1 LSFPHGGSLKIIT
14 EVIMSRST
22 IRIVATVVLALSGV
36 TNAAEGQN
44 SDPRSVLTRF
54 VEAQNTGELDAALA
68 LWAEDGVI
76 INTRGRTV
84 AGKENLR
91 KFIQTNISRKIKQE
105 PQGIQTVGDKVTWIN
120 RESNESYRKLNVAPV
135 QQNSEIL
142 VRDGKI
148 ISWGLPAGCQP
159 LFSSMAQAAPV
170 TATSFGQKLST
181 KWGLRHSSSTAFRGA
196 G

>member
-1 LSFPHGGSLKIIT
+1 
-14 EVIMSRST
+14 MSRST

-36 TNAAEGQN
+36 TDAAEGQN

-54 VEAQNTGELDAALA
+54 VEAQNAGELDAALA

-76 INTRGRTV
+76 INTRGRKV

-105 PQGIQTVGDKVTWIN
+105 PQAIQTVGDKVTWIN

-148 ISWGLPAGCQP
+148 ISWVNYFPSGEITRIEQTCSTPQAQGVLLNDQP
-159 LFSSMAQAAPV
+159 CSQFIEQAKAHTASVIGSSA
-170 TATSFGQKLST
+170 SDK
-181 KWGLRHSSSTAFRGA
+181 R
-196 G
+196 